1 MRLTSTS
8 SSSSVATIPTSG
20 TVVNTTRIY
29 DIATDTWTSG
39 APMPDVRAFMGS
51 GYFNGKIYLVGGYST
66 GNVDPSFGQV
76 WEYDPVANTFDT
88 SRASMPATLGGPGF
102 GIINGHIYIAGGRDL
117 DNTNLNTLYDYDIA
131 ANTWTQ
137 RANLPTGM
145 NVPGSAVIGGQL
157 WVFGGGNP
165 FLGSGTSPK
174 SSKKAVLAPDTS
186 NILQIYDPVTDT
198 WTSGPNLNH
207 LRAFPAGTH
216 VGDTAVAV
224 GGYDGAGTTAL
235 VEINGTTGGTPTPT
249 PTGTPSGCVV
259 SGSIDTGDPT
269 QTDRLFRSGVPQTCP
284 PTTTCATFGDGLPH
298 HYDEYTFTNTTG
310 STQCVTVDTDTAC
323 TGTNFI
329 FIASYLGSFD
339 PANICTNWIG
349 DSGSSPDIGV
359 PAPFQFNLDDG
370 QTVVIVVSEV
380 TPDAGC
386 AGYTVTVSGICGG
399 GASPTP
405 SPSATCIPGSP
416 NGAAGPWTAGT
427 AYPTTI
433 VRYGFV
439 QTSTH
444 FYVFGG
450 VDNGATT
457 SAVNR
462 MDLSTGNWEPRA
474 AMPFSGEAPTC
485 ALDASTGIAYCA
497 DGFATNAFAAYD
509 TNTDTWTPLAPDP
522 FVVDHYGA
530 ASGAFNGKVYVV
542 GGTSGFSNAVW
553 IYDIASNSW
562 SLGTSAPTGP
572 FELAGYT
579 QVGQFL
585 YVVGGY
591 DTSFVNL
598 NTTLR
603 LDMSSAPGTWETGPT
618 FTPQLADFGLA
629 FDQERTRCTR
639 WAETCQMMVTPSPR
653 PLRSMS
659 SMCQAGPVEP
669 GTHHRLICQRL
680 PARLPRPGSLET
692 AISGLWVA

>member
-1 MRLTSTS
+1 M
-8 SSSSVATIPTSG
+8 
-20 TVVNTTRIY
+20 
-29 DIATDTWTSG
+29 
-39 APMPDVRAFMGS
+39 
-51 GYFNGKIYLVGGYST
+51 
-66 GNVDPSFGQV
+66 
-76 WEYDPVANTFDT
+76 
-88 SRASMPATLGGPGF
+88 
-102 GIINGHIYIAGGRDL
+102 
-117 DNTNLNTLYDYDIA
+117 
-131 ANTWTQ
+131 
-137 RANLPTGM
+137 
-145 NVPGSAVIGGQL
+145 
-157 WVFGGGNP
+157 
-165 FLGSGTSPK
+165 
-174 SSKKAVLAPDTS
+174 
-186 NILQIYDPVTDT
+186 
-198 WTSGPNLNH
+198 
-207 LRAFPAGTH
+207 
-216 VGDTAVAV
+216 GDTAVAV

-284 PTTTCATFGDGLPH
+284 PSTTCATFGDGLPH

-485 ALDASTGIAYCA
+485 ALDAI
-497 DGFATNAFAAYD
+497 DRHR
-509 TNTDTWTPLAPDP
+509 L
-522 FVVDHYGA
+522 
-530 ASGAFNGKVYVV
+530 
-542 GGTSGFSNAVW
+542 
-553 IYDIASNSW
+553 
-562 SLGTSAPTGP
+562 
-572 FELAGYT
+572 
-579 QVGQFL
+579 
-585 YVVGGY
+585 
-591 DTSFVNL
+591 
-598 NTTLR
+598 LR
-603 LDMSSAPGTWETGPT
+603 GRIRH
-618 FTPQLADFGLA
+618 Q
-629 FDQERTRCTR
+629 R
-639 WAETCQMMVTPSPR
+639 
-653 PLRSMS
+653 LRSLR
-659 SMCQAGPVEP
+659 
-669 GTHHRLICQRL
+669 H
-680 PARLPRPGSLET
+680 
-692 AISGLWVA
+692 

>member
-1 MRLTSTS
+1 MKKQINPNTKAHLIRSAFYVLLLLAVCVIPFALAQRNTPKRSAATEPRVAANKAQLAAQLERAKSVPS
-8 SSSSVATIPTSG
+8 SLIGKRQLAPQRKSARADAQLRNDVPAVPWTLAASVAIDHYGGFMDSDGTFAYEGGGYSFSAPGTINQFGRFDPVANTWTPLAAVPDLINAEASGVYAPNVNQLFVFGGDDPNSG

-39 APMPDVRAFMGS
+39 APLPDLRAFMGS

-117 DNTNLNTLYDYDIA
+117 NNTNLNTLYDYDIVA
-131 ANTWTQ
+131 DTWTQ

-284 PTTTCATFGDGLPH
+284 PSTTCATFGDGLPH

-405 SPSATCIPGSP
+405 
-416 NGAAGPWTAGT
+416 
-427 AYPTTI
+427 
-433 VRYGFV
+433 
-439 QTSTH
+439 
-444 FYVFGG
+444 
-450 VDNGATT
+450 
-457 SAVNR
+457 
-462 MDLSTGNWEPRA
+462 
-474 AMPFSGEAPTC
+474 
-485 ALDASTGIAYCA
+485 
-497 DGFATNAFAAYD
+497 
-509 TNTDTWTPLAPDP
+509 
-522 FVVDHYGA
+522 
-530 ASGAFNGKVYVV
+530 
-542 GGTSGFSNAVW
+542 
-553 IYDIASNSW
+553 
-562 SLGTSAPTGP
+562 
-572 FELAGYT
+572 
-579 QVGQFL
+579 
-585 YVVGGY
+585 
-591 DTSFVNL
+591 
-598 NTTLR
+598 
-603 LDMSSAPGTWETGPT
+603 
-618 FTPQLADFGLA
+618 
-629 FDQERTRCTR
+629 
-639 WAETCQMMVTPSPR
+639 VTVSH
-653 PLRSMS
+653 
-659 SMCQAGPVEP
+659 VH
-669 GTHHRLICQRL
+669 T
-680 PARLPRPGSLET
+680 
-692 AISGLWVA
+692 WVAQRRSRSVDSGYRVSDNDRALWLRPDFHSLLRVRRCG